1 MEILLAAILPLI
13 ILACVAYYF
22 FVLRP
27 ESEFSKKF
35 SLENVLRK
43 TLPSEI
49 DCPANGCS
57 AIFVSLSKD
66 GTRLKSFPVYIQINQ
81 NAVVRFNEDAALK
94 SIEIEIEKEIEA
106 NGAYLISKE
115 SSTSNRI
122 SVMYESGNIQGHI
135 SVYGGWESGFYLMTA
150 DLEERPKRWR
160 FADKRI

>member
-43 TLPSEI
+43 TFPSEI
-49 DCPANGCS
+49 DCLANAIS
-57 AIFVSLSKD
+57 AVGESLSKD
-66 GTRLKSFPVYIQINQ
+66 GTRSKTFPVYMEINH
-81 NAVVRFNEDAALK
+81 NGGVRFNEDAALK
-94 SIEIEIEKEIEA
+94 LIEIEIEKEIEA
-106 NGAYLISKE
+106 NGACLISKE
-115 SSTSNRI
+115 SSISNRI
-122 SVMYESGNIQGHI
+122 SIMYESGNIQGHI

-150 DLEERPKRWR
+150 DLEERPKIWR